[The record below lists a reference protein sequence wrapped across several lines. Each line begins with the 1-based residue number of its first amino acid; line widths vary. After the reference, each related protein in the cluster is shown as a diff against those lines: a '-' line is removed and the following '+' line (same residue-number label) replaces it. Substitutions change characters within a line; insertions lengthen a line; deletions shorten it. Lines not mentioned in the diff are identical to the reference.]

1 MDRALPRVSRVLR
14 RRPAA
19 YAHLRAAG
27 SPAAEREPGGLLQRL
42 CRRCPVAAERVGLGS
57 CPISVIRHHL
67 SRVVQILSLPSG
79 VIPVAGLCVGYP
91 VAPGHVS
98 MRLPL
103 AVTTH
108 TDAYDDTRLSE
119 PVAAYDQRRAA
130 RHVTP
135 REKQRDAEIFG
146 YADFYGWSE
155 DKARQAAAREGSGF
169 GAAVRAQG
177 FTLD

>member
-1 MDRALPRVSRVLR
+1 
-14 RRPAA
+14 
-19 YAHLRAAG
+19 
-27 SPAAEREPGGLLQRL
+27 
-42 CRRCPVAAERVGLGS
+42 
-57 CPISVIRHHL
+57 
-67 SRVVQILSLPSG
+67 
-79 VIPVAGLCVGYP
+79 
-91 VAPGHVS
+91 

-119 PVAAYDQRRAA
+119 LVDAYDRRRAA
-130 RHVTP
+130 RHATP